1 MPFIQRYSDVKKG
14 AIVFTGNTLGL
25 SKASNSNSPGL
36 EGSIGA
42 FTSLDVSLQVG
53 NFPPGTTLDY
63 AQNGSAA
70 QLTLPPD
77 SDILYAELIW
87 GGLYQSTVNNISN
100 LINNPVTFTTP
111 ASVQTV
117 IPDPVTAQNFLI
129 TVDNVTVGFYTR
141 SANVTALLQAA
152 GNGTYSLQGVPALI
166 EAIDSRTSQ
175 TNHAGWTLAVAYEN
189 ADITLRNLTL
199 WCGGAVV
206 SPSTGTTTVTVSDF
220 LTPDVLPITGKIF
233 VSGQEGDAVLSGDQM
248 LFGETTA
255 TLMPLSGPNNPQGNF
270 FASQI
275 NDSDGFLDTTGTFGS
290 RNANAAA
297 GTNTLACLQGWDI
310 TAVDISAQLNAGQ
323 NSAAIRFTSSG
334 DLYVPNA
341 LGILIDSK
349 GANLTIEKSA
359 AVTYAAVGQ
368 DIPYSLKITN
378 TGSVPALNA
387 TVSDMLPPGMTLTAG
402 SITIDGAPYAGALP
416 VVIPQ
421 IDAGAD
427 VTVGFSASA
436 AALPNP
442 NPVFNIARVNFQFY
456 PFTGYLAD
464 SFSESNPVAVY
475 IIDMQTQIVKSV
487 DKEFAVSG
495 DILTYTSTVTN
506 TGSVPV
512 SSIFFKD
519 AIPAGTEF
527 VSGSVYIDGINYP
540 AYNPQDGF
548 AAGSL
553 TPQESLIITFQTT
566 IN

>member
-1 MPFIQRYSDVKKG
+1 
-14 AIVFTGNTLGL
+14 
-25 SKASNSNSPGL
+25 
-36 EGSIGA
+36 
-42 FTSLDVSLQVG
+42 
-53 NFPPGTTLDY
+53 
-63 AQNGSAA
+63 
-70 QLTLPPD
+70 
-77 SDILYAELIW
+77 
-87 GGLYQSTVNNISN
+87 
-100 LINNPVTFTTP
+100 
-111 ASVQTV
+111 
-117 IPDPVTAQNFLI
+117 
-129 TVDNVTVGFYTR
+129 
-141 SANVTALLQAA
+141 
-152 GNGTYSLQGVPALI
+152 
-166 EAIDSRTSQ
+166 
-175 TNHAGWTLAVAYEN
+175 
-189 ADITLRNLTL
+189 
-199 WCGGAVV
+199 
-206 SPSTGTTTVTVSDF
+206 
-220 LTPDVLPITGKIF
+220 
-233 VSGQEGDAVLSGDQM
+233 M

-297 GTNTLACLQGWDI
+297 GTNTLACRQGWDI

-421 IDAGAD
+421 IDAGVD

-442 NPVFNIARVNFQFY
+442 NPVFNIARVDFQFY

-475 IIDMQTQIVKSV
+475 IIDMQTQIIKSV